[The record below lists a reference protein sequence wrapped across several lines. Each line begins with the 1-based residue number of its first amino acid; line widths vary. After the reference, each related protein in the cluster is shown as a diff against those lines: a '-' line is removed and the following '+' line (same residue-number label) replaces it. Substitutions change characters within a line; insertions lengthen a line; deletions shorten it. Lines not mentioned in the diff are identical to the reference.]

1 MVVVVSA
8 VSPGSQCGVVAHR
21 FDQLDAGAVG
31 LQPIRNVAPVVAL
44 REQVDDFHR
53 RGDGVEGARDF
64 LAVLA
69 TGLVGVRENNDTPT
83 AEKFGE
89 FWRPFG
95 ACAFACG
102 GRHETDLG
110 EIIAIFFAFAD
121 IGYGRLRCRE
131 EFRQPIRNPGAR
143 RLAFD
148 PLCAVPV
155 ILRELLL
162 AGAVAAFLDEKIRRP
177 APIVINVLSQHR
189 PLGAGTRLAIFLL
202 RLERREPEL
211 RSDMVATEDRIVAG
225 KAVDKE
231 AIGGVPVWL
240 D

>member
-1 MVVVVSA
+1 MVVSA
-8 VSPGSQCGVVAHR
+8 VSARLPVRRVVYR
-21 FDQLDAGAVG
+21 FDQLDADPVG
-31 LQPIRNVAPVVAL
+31 LQPIRNVASVVAL
-44 REQVDDFHR
+44 GEQVDDLHR
-53 RGDGVEGARDF
+53 RGDGAEGARDF

-69 TGLVGVRENNDTPT
+69 AGLVGVRENNDTPV
-83 AEKFGE
+83 AEKFCE

-95 ACAFACG
+95 ACAFARG
-102 GRHETDLG
+102 GSHEADLG
-110 EIIAIFFAFAD
+110 EIVAILLAFAD
-121 IGYGRLRCRE
+121 IGYGRPRCRE

-177 APIVINVLSQHR
+177 VLIAINVLGQHR
-189 PLGAGTRLAIFLL
+189 PRGAGARLAILLL

-211 RSDMVATEDRIVAG
+211 RPDMVATEDRIVAG